1 MTEHLSSVSTV
12 SGPGLPWIRSLNLEM
27 KCNQSIKSMF
37 FSEFGGN
44 PEVNLEETNAKA
56 AYFDMFYDAD
66 TTY

>member
-1 MTEHLSSVSTV
+1 
-12 SGPGLPWIRSLNLEM
+12 M
-27 KCNQSIKSMF
+27 KCNQYIKSMF
-37 FSEFGGN
+37 FSEFGEN